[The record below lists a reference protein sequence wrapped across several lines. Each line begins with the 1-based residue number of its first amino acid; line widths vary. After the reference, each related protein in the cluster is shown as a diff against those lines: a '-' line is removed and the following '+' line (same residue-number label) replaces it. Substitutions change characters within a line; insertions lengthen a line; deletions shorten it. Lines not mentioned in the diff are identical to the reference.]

1 MDGCCGIY
9 RNAGGLGCVG
19 GGMLGSQHIAA
30 GKQPVLPLCGAVEH
44 FRRGAA
50 AAAVWPSWGFV
61 VLSLSVGAASLDNP
75 IFATDAS
82 ALRGSFRPLPAAC
95 CPEPPTPHTLC
106 SVSDRALLFLVPP
119 QPAHARN
126 KAASPRNNPTTL
138 TMAVLE
144 RTLALIKPDA
154 VASADAILDEA
165 KANGFV
171 VLEVRAPGTGGW
183 GGRKAARSLLDLV
196 VCPGAGSLGV
206 AAARTAGL
214 HACQPAQ
221 SPWAAP
227 CTASLRLE
235 HPGTAAV
242 GATPSA
248 MFQDYPQTLAS
259 PSLSPLHPA
268 TPRASYAGAGQ
279 RVLLGAF
286 WQDLLLQPGYLHE
299 QVWRRARAPS
309 CCPWETVLNPK
320 PLMSHS
326 DCSGPLVAAILAKQ
340 NAVQD
345 WRKLIGPTDANQAR
359 EEAPDRSV
367 GRRKTVQRLGWKEG
381 FSEVA
386 LLAVSCLLP
395 PPSPSACAPAMAQTS
410 SAMPCTAATR
420 WPAPSARRTFS
431 SRIVCCP
438 ALLFLLS
445 QTPPSEPPAIPQL

>member
-1 MDGCCGIY
+1 M
-9 RNAGGLGCVG
+9 GGR
-19 GGMLGSQHIAA
+19 
-30 GKQPVLPLCGAVEH
+30 
-44 FRRGAA
+44 RRGACWTWLFA
-50 AAAVWPSWGFV
+50 QGLGRWGWR
-61 VLSLSVGAASLDNP
+61 LRAPRGCTPASLLR
-75 IFATDAS
+75 AHGQHRVLQVYAS
-82 ALRGSFRPLPAAC
+82 STPAPQLWAPRPARCFKTILKLWLLR
-95 CPEPPTPHTLC
+95 
-106 SVSDRALLFLVPP
+106 
-119 QPAHARN
+119 
-126 KAASPRNNPTTL
+126 
-138 TMAVLE
+138 
-144 RTLALIKPDA
+144 
-154 VASADAILDEA
+154 
-165 KANGFV
+165 
-171 VLEVRAPGTGGW
+171 
-183 GGRKAARSLLDLV
+183 
-196 VCPGAGSLGV
+196 
-206 AAARTAGL
+206 
-214 HACQPAQ
+214 
-221 SPWAAP
+221 
-227 CTASLRLE
+227 
-235 HPGTAAV
+235 
-242 GATPSA
+242 
-248 MFQDYPQTLAS
+248 
-259 PSLSPLHPA
+259 LSPLYPA
-268 TPRASYAGAGQ
+268 TARPSYAGAGQ

-309 CCPWETVLNPK
+309 CCPCETVLNPK

-326 DCSGPLVAAILAKQ
+326 DCSGPLVAAILARQ

-420 WPAPSARRTFS
+420 WPALSARRTFS